1 LTTTLVGV
9 IEHKDLLHFF
19 PYFRRYLV
27 GNIGKTLKR
36 TRILE
41 APLPKIQENNR
52 KEGGAF

>member
-1 LTTTLVGV
+1 VGV

-27 GNIGKTLKR
+27 GIIGKTLKR